1 MKQASKKNIERFC
14 ITRQIE
20 GRPNKLAKGIAYT
33 NERRARQTNNSF
45 FYAGFV
51 DQRKYKQTDV
61 CRTLSVRGTTDIL
74 HRRNSVKIYKM
85 KQYRAKKKLTT
96 F

>member
-1 MKQASKKNIERFC
+1 MKNISKQNIEKFC
-14 ITRQIE
+14 ISSQISN
-20 GRPNKLAKGIAYT
+20 RPNKLAKGIAYT

-51 DQRKYKQTDV
+51 DRRKYKQTDV

-74 HRRNSVKIYKM
+74 HRRNCVKIYKM
-85 KQYRAKKKLTT
+85 KQYTLKKKLTT
-96 F
+96 H